1 MSLKIN
7 RSKNLPPKP
16 KALEPLTEEE
26 LWWVVGGGC
35 GCGRN
40 DGPEMVRRRTGTVVT
55 DEFVV
60 RRTGTVVRR

>member
-7 RSKNLPPKP
+7 CSKNLPPKP

-40 DGPEMVRRRTGTVVT
+40 DGPEMVGRRTGTVVT
-55 DEFVV
+55 DEVAGQ
-60 RRTGTVVRR
+60 RTGTVVVR